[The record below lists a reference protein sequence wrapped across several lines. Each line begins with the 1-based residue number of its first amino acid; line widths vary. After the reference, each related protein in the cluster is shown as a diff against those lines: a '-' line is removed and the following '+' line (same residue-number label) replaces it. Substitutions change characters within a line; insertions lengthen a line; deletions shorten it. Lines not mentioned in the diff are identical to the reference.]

1 MLYAKPVLERM
12 ATGSTFASVNRTTLN
27 DLDIPF
33 LDKSEQ
39 AEIGLFLRSLVYQ
52 IEQEEQ
58 ALHTAQ
64 ALKRAAMHTLFTR
77 GLRGEAQ
84 KETEIG
90 PLPESWEQTT
100 LGDLCK
106 GPRGAIQTGP
116 FGSQLHKDDY
126 QETGVP
132 VVNRDCPDQ
141 TDSSNHVTLWDGS
154 NYKRAA

>member
-1 MLYAKPVLERM
+1 M
-12 ATGSTFASVNRTTLN
+12 ATGSTFASVNSTTLN

-52 IEQEEQ
+52 IIQQEEQ

-90 PLPESWEQTT
+90 PLPGSWDVVQ
-100 LGDLCK
+100 LGSLGRIGKRFDTKK
-106 GPRGAIQTGP
+106 GYFGILGGWHLSLANQRQGVRSEYRRG
-116 FGSQLHKDDY
+116 
-126 QETGVP
+126 
-132 VVNRDCPDQ
+132 
-141 TDSSNHVTLWDGS
+141 
-154 NYKRAA
+154 